1 MKNFQI
7 EVHDGLIHS
16 SPFNVIFCSLFLD
29 NSRSNL
35 TKNAGFAAEMFS
47 RRFQGRKTSLTQV
60 SAELVP
66 VPLGGGPVVI
76 AADLTVVLVVL
87 LSLFSWL

>member
-1 MKNFQI
+1 
-7 EVHDGLIHS
+7 
-16 SPFNVIFCSLFLD
+16 
-29 NSRSNL
+29 
-35 TKNAGFAAEMFS
+35 MFS